1 MSGRK
6 RKLPGTW
13 VLLCAAGWILACGER
28 PPRDGALQ
36 DQQQAVAARGG
47 EASIPQRV
55 VTIAP
60 SVTEMMYVLGLG
72 DRVAGVGD
80 YARWPPEVAGKP
92 RLGGLFDS
100 RLETITGLNPDLA
113 VLLPS
118 EELLRTQLVKMGVE
132 VLSVRSDS
140 IDDVEEMAVLIGERF
155 GVEEASD
162 QFVQSWRQELAP
174 RDQSISARVLLS
186 VTRDPGRMA
195 DVLVS
200 GPDTFLHE
208 LIERLGATNVMADAQ
223 LSYPEVGLEEVI
235 LRRPEVVI
243 ELQASP
249 ANYDDLRF
257 DWAQLMIDVP
267 LGEICVQ
274 VVAGDHVLIPGPRL
288 PRLYR
293 ELEEALLEC
302 ADKRE

>member
-1 MSGRK
+1 MNR
-6 RKLPGTW
+6 GTVKTGGSWLLACMLGW
-13 VLLCAAGWILACGER
+13 VLACGGSSHQ
-28 PPRDGALQ
+28 DGVRQ
-36 DQQQAVAARGG
+36 DREESGQQ
-47 EASIPQRV
+47 EASLPQRV

-72 DRVAGVGD
+72 DRVVGVGD

-100 RLETITGLNPDLA
+100 RLEAITGLSPDLA

-118 EELLRTQLVKMGVE
+118 EERLRSQLEKLGVE
-132 VLSVRSDS
+132 TLTVRSDS
-140 IDDVEEMAVLIGERF
+140 IEDVEEMAREIGKRF
-155 GVEEASD
+155 GAAEASAR
-162 QFVQSWRQELAP
+162 FLEEWRQELVP
-174 RDQSISARVLLS
+174 RTASSPARVLLS

-200 GPDTFLHE
+200 GPDTFLHD
-208 LIERLGATNVMADAQ
+208 LIERLGAINVMADAR
-223 LSYPEVGLEEVI
+223 LSYPEVSLEEVI
-235 LRRPEVVI
+235 LRRPDVVI
-243 ELQASP
+243 ELQATP
-249 ANYDDLRF
+249 GNYDDLRF
-257 DWAQLMIDVP
+257 DWAQLAIEVP
-267 LGEICVQ
+267 LTGICVQ

-293 ELEEALLEC
+293 ELEQALTEC